1 MCTATGRAAAA
12 TIQGETAAAAG
23 RLGLAPVHK
32 EVTKKINSELVPVC
46 FQIQG
51 DTATNKIGV
60 RATIL
65 PVLGSKT
72 QVNGGCT
79 GNALWSQVAACWGY
93 NPSAAP
99 QHLGLNPS
107 LPTDPCPG
115 VPSSEQTQGMGR
127 CGSTPLSSQ
136 PRHDLTSNHTRAPF
150 GARGN
155 SQITSPTQPCSR
167 LSPLGGSLAAP
178 SGREPRRGW
187 RIFPKSAQLLR

>member
-1 MCTATGRAAAA
+1 MCTATGRAVAA

-72 QVNGGCT
+72 QVNGGCM

-93 NPSAAP
+93 NPSGAP

-115 VPSSEQTQGMGR
+115 TPSSEQTQGMGR
-127 CGSTPLSSQ
+127 CGSTPLCSQ
-136 PRHDLTSNHTRAPF
+136 PRRDLTSNHTRAPF
-150 GARGN
+150 GAPGN

-167 LSPLGGSLAAP
+167 LSPV
-178 SGREPRRGW
+178 GREPGGTLGQGTSEGLED
-187 RIFPKSAQLLR
+187 FP